1 MSIDIESLPE
11 NPQLLKEIV
20 FSLVGTLEEKEEENE
35 RYEEQIR
42 YLLDKLYG
50 RKSEKLT
57 VENQLTFFDEAEES
71 VESSPEEEKT
81 VAISYSRR
89 KRGRKPLPVELP
101 RVEVVHDLDESE
113 KICGCGVEL
122 SRIGEEVSEKLDIVP
137 ASIRVIRHVR
147 PKYACKSC
155 EGVESDGP
163 TVKIAPVPP
172 SIIPQGIATAGLLAH
187 TMVSKFSDALPFY
200 RQERLF
206 ERIGVDIG
214 RGTMSS
220 WAIQIGKRC
229 EPLIDLIWK
238 EIRSGPLINMDETTV
253 QVMKEPGRADT
264 SKSYMWVMRGG
275 EVESPVLL
283 FQYEPTRSG
292 AVPQKYL
299 SDYNG
304 YLQTDGYKGYDA
316 LGERAGII
324 HLGCWAHARR
334 KFMESLKSGPKR
346 DKRKKKSHAEVG
358 LDYIGRLY
366 GIEKECDENEVSY
379 EDRQI
384 ARRERAAPILDEF
397 RKWLGETLLKTP
409 PRGLLGKAVSYT
421 LNQWERLT
429 RYTQDGRL
437 RPDNNLA
444 ENAIRPFVV
453 GRKNWMFS
461 GSPRGATASA
471 TIYSLIETAKANGLE
486 PYRYLCYLFERL
498 PHAKTEEDY
507 KALLPPYIDRQTL
520 DNALTLKKTGWG

>member
-1 MSIDIESLPE
+1 MSIDIENLPE

-81 VAISYSRR
+81 VSISYSHR

-253 QVMKEPGRADT
+253 QVMRI
-264 SKSYMWVMRGG
+264 S
-275 EVESPVLL
+275 
-283 FQYEPTRSG
+283 
-292 AVPQKYL
+292 
-299 SDYNG
+299 
-304 YLQTDGYKGYDA
+304 LQ
-316 LGERAGII
+316 
-324 HLGCWAHARR
+324 
-334 KFMESLKSGPKR
+334 
-346 DKRKKKSHAEVG
+346 
-358 LDYIGRLY
+358 IG
-366 GIEKECDENEVSY
+366 
-379 EDRQI
+379 
-384 ARRERAAPILDEF
+384 
-397 RKWLGETLLKTP
+397 
-409 PRGLLGKAVSYT
+409 
-421 LNQWERLT
+421 
-429 RYTQDGRL
+429 
-437 RPDNNLA
+437 
-444 ENAIRPFVV
+444 
-453 GRKNWMFS
+453 
-461 GSPRGATASA
+461 
-471 TIYSLIETAKANGLE
+471 
-486 PYRYLCYLFERL
+486 
-498 PHAKTEEDY
+498 H
-507 KALLPPYIDRQTL
+507 
-520 DNALTLKKTGWG
+520 